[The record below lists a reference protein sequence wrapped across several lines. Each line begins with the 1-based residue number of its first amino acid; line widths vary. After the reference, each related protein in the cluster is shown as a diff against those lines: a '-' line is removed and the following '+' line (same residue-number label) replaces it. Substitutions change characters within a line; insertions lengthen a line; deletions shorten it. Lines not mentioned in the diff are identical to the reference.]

1 VGRKKLAGKPCM
13 WSENVLDDFVDITGS
28 EYYKKKLIFTNTKNQ
43 KNGIIYEKILTEL
56 RTRCDE
62 RNETINFTIIQM
74 CNKFKRCICEYKHA
88 SMIIKTATGIK
99 RFQEGKGYGA
109 WFKQLFPLLH
119 SRDSCQPEM
128 AMY

>member
-62 RNETINFTIIQM
+62 RN
-74 CNKFKRCICEYKHA
+74 
-88 SMIIKTATGIK
+88 
-99 RFQEGKGYGA
+99 
-109 WFKQLFPLLH
+109 
-119 SRDSCQPEM
+119 
-128 AMY
+128 